1 MLVVLH
7 PVVAVVIFGDFD
19 HEPAA
24 KVTGREID
32 PAGHNLP
39 AKRSH
44 LIGRA
49 VEAGQ

>member
-7 PVVAVVIFGDFD
+7 PVVAGVIFGDFD

-24 KVTGREID
+24 KVGRVDD
-32 PAGHNLP
+32 PAGHKLP
-39 AKRSH
+39 AERSH